1 MSDRKYRQ
9 SGYQDSDRERPREKP
24 AAGPK
29 TQDPA
34 KGPRGRGLGAP
45 TATVFRCATCGKKIE
60 FAEAAVATDLT
71 CPHCGADLHTCTHCA
86 SFDSGVRNEC
96 RQGGATLPDG
106 STLVRI
112 AKKRQR
118 NECTLFAPRTTQ
130 EFAKEETRAPD
141 DPRAA
146 FDALFKI

>member
-9 SGYQDSDRERPREKP
+9 SGYQDSPRERPRPEP
-24 AAGPK
+24 AGPR
-29 TQDPA
+29 QPDPA
-34 KGPRGRGLGAP
+34 RGPKGRGLGAP
-45 TATVFRCATCGKKIE
+45 TASVFRCAACGKRVELASDIE
-60 FAEAAVATDLT
+60 LTST
-71 CPHCGADLHTCTHCA
+71 CPHCRADLHTCTHCA
-86 SFDSGVRNEC
+86 SFDSGIHNEC

-106 STLVRI
+106 QSQVKI
-112 AKKRQR
+112 AKKTKR
-118 NECTLFAPRTTQ
+118 NECTLFSPRTTQ